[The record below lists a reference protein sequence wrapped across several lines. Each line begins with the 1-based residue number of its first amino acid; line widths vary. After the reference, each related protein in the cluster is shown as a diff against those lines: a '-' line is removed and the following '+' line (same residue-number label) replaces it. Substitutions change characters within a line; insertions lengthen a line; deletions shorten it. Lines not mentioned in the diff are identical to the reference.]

1 MVVLIMILLM
11 VALIIWGF
19 LNFRVTENENQEIL
33 NKYLANKRKAV
44 PGNKKEG

>member
-11 VALIIWGF
+11 VALVIWGF
-19 LNFRVTENENQEIL
+19 FNYRVTENENQEIL

-44 PGNKKEG
+44 SGNKKDN